1 MKDPLEDFLNIKIYT
16 FDRIPHMQVASS
28 PANFDIELSDGL
40 VSLESEQQNGVVDD
54 PTKAGL
60 VCASEGKFH
69 TKYVTP
75 PRMAKISELKS
86 ILLK

>member
-1 MKDPLEDFLNIKIYT
+1 MK
-16 FDRIPHMQVASS
+16 VASKL
-28 PANFDIELSDGL
+28 PNFDIELRDGL

-60 VCASEGKFH
+60 VCASEGKFQ

>member
-1 MKDPLEDFLNIKIYT
+1 MKMHT
-16 FDRIPHMQVASS
+16 FDRIPPMQVASS